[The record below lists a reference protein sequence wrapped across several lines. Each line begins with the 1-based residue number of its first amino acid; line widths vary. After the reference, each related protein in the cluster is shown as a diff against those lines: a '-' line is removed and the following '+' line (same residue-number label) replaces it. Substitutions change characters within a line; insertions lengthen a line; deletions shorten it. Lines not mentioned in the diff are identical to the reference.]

1 MVLAGDEP
9 ATPRRYGAFRF
20 SRTIL
25 YVLEM
30 ARILNASAGGIEM
43 TLWQL
48 LSLCVLGHGDMLKTR
63 DAEGQLALEC
73 VDCGHVRRIL
83 QQPAIKGP
91 KHCAV
96 PVPGA
101 PVLKV
106 KQLRVRARSYPRS
119 A

>member
-1 MVLAGDEP
+1 LDVSKM
-9 ATPRRYGAFRF
+9 
-20 SRTIL
+20 SQ
-25 YVLEM
+25 
-30 ARILNASAGGIEM
+30 ILNAFAAGIEM
-43 TLWQL
+43 TLSQL
-48 LSLCVLGHGDMLKTR
+48 LSPCVWGHGDMLKTR

-73 VDCGHVRRIL
+73 IDCGHVRRVL
-83 QQPAIKGP
+83 QQPTIKGP

-106 KQLRVRARSYPRS
+106 KQLRMRERRYPRS

>member
-1 MVLAGDEP
+1 
-9 ATPRRYGAFRF
+9 
-20 SRTIL
+20 
-25 YVLEM
+25 M
-30 ARILNASAGGIEM
+30 ARIIDVFAAGLEM

-48 LSLCVLGHGDMLKTR
+48 LSPCVLGHGDMLKTR
-63 DAEGQLALEC
+63 DAEGRLALEC
-73 VDCGHVRRIL
+73 VDCGHVRRVL

-106 KQLRVRARSYPRS
+106 KQLCARERSYPRS

>member
-1 MVLAGDEP
+1 MVPLGSLLRFWMFSKWRESSLP
-9 ATPRRYGAFRF
+9 SPRGSKLTLRQLF
-20 SRTIL
+20 SP
-25 YVLEM
+25 
-30 ARILNASAGGIEM
+30 
-43 TLWQL
+43 
-48 LSLCVLGHGDMLKTR
+48 CVFGHGDTLRTR

-83 QQPAIKGP
+83 EQPAIKGP

-106 KQLRVRARSYPRS
+106 RQLRVRERS
-119 A
+119 